1 MPLSITGGGTGLDQC
16 FALPAGPFPPR
27 MLFDG
32 EHARRVVQLLADVFA
47 DALKLAAASALS
59 VVRFMMDHSPWELRR
74 QRRTLG
80 LLAWLCLRGCWMNG
94 F

>member
-1 MPLSITGGGTGLDQC
+1 
-16 FALPAGPFPPR
+16 

-32 EHARRVVQLLADVFA
+32 EHARRVVQFLADVFT
-47 DALKLAAASALS
+47 DALKLAAASTLS
-59 VVRFMMDHSPWELRR
+59 IVRLVMDHSARELRR

-80 LLAWLCLRGCWMNG
+80 LLAWFCLCGSGMKC